1 MLRWDGHTLEA
12 VLLDLDDTILDG
24 RAGLDDAWDQVA
36 RALAERRG
44 IVSADAVRA
53 QLRISSDWYWD
64 DEERH
69 RFGRLDLP
77 RARASVLAH
86 VLESLG
92 HPDPE
97 LAAEVAETYTSLR
110 EAQLEPFPGAI
121 EALVRLRARTQAL
134 GLVTNG
140 AAAAQRAK
148 IERWGLAEYFD
159 VIAIEGEVGAGKPDA
174 RHFGHA
180 LLALGAD
187 PAATLMAGDNYAC
200 DVLGALHVGLHAV
213 WIDREGR
220 PGPPAAP
227 PRPHRTLPSFVALV
241 AALDG

>member
-1 MLRWDGHTLEA
+1 MLRWDGHELEA

-36 RALAERRG
+36 RALAERG
-44 IVSADAVRA
+44 GMVSSAAVRA

-69 RFGRLDLP
+69 RSGRLDLP
-77 RARASVLAH
+77 RARQAVLAH

-92 HPDPE
+92 RPDPA
-97 LAAEVAETYTSLR
+97 LAAEVAETYTALR
-110 EAQLEPFPGAI
+110 EAQSEPFPGAV
-121 EALVRLRARTQAL
+121 EALVRLRVQTQAL

-180 LLALGAD
+180 LAALGAD

-220 PGPPAAP
+220 PGPPVPP

-241 AALDG
+241 DALDR